1 MNNAFKSVAIQIQ
14 ILLSRKGRA
23 WVMMLLG
30 VFLVLIGLVVEAF
43 LNDSDQKNMLSEN
56 QLLKNKIES
65 LRLARAKGEIPSDNN
80 IEITQLFQSK
90 KVVEKD
96 LNRIFEIAFK
106 NQIDL
111 PVGDYKWTLDKSTN
125 ISKYQITYPVAAEY
139 SNIEKFIVQ
148 VLLELPWASLDSF
161 SIRRESVKDDGVQAD
176 IVFTLHFDSLASNE
190 PNL

>member
-1 MNNAFKSVAIQIQ
+1 MNNAFKSTAIQIEL
-14 ILLSRKGRA
+14 LLSRKGRA
-23 WVMMLLG
+23 WVLMLLG
-30 VFLVLIGLVVEAF
+30 VFLILIGLVVEAF

-65 LRLARAKGEIPSDNN
+65 LRLERAKGEIPSDNK

-139 SNIEKFIVQ
+139 GNIEKFIVQ

-190 PNL
+190 ANY